1 MKSNRLDAQDNL
13 LMWMRLVNKRITRME
28 RKGRVDLL
36 PGTVEDVVVLGGLT
50 VRTRDEI
57 PELEPGSSVYVLDED
72 VVLVQDAV
80 TRAWQAVP

>member
-1 MKSNRLDAQDNL
+1 VKSNRLDAQDSL
-13 LMWMRLVNKRITRME
+13 MMWMRLVNKRITRME

-36 PGTVEDVVVLGGLT
+36 PGTTEVAAFGSLA

-57 PELEPGSSVYVLDED
+57 PDLEPGTSVLVLDEG
-72 VVLVQDAV
+72 VTYEQDPV

>member
-36 PGTVEDVVVLGGLT
+36 PGTLEDAVVLGGLT

>member
-36 PGTVEDVVVLGGLT
+36 PGTVEDAVVLGGLT